1 MHKNSR
7 GESMKKISM
16 QTVGNSS
23 VDKAFLDFQRF
34 NTSKNLSK
42 ETIRIYD
49 SVYKYFRKFF

>member
-1 MHKNSR
+1 
-7 GESMKKISM
+7 MKKISM

-42 ETIRIYD
+42 ETIRIYG